1 MKLEQGQK
9 LDFLLGAMS
18 PCGFAGYF
26 EQMLAPRDGWN
37 SLLIKAGPGCGKSTM
52 MAKIADHLAAQGETV
67 ELIHCSS
74 DPDSLDGVYCFERR
88 FCIVDATAPHTLE
101 PRCPVAGETVVSLYD
116 LLDEAKLRP
125 AREAVGEL
133 FGRCAALQ
141 ERACRYITAAGSLI
155 DDSYKLSATAAD
167 LGAARAFAARL
178 ALKYF
183 PCGQHDAEGG
193 EALRMLSANTLFGPL
208 CYTDTISKAA
218 DTIVVLM
225 DPGGAVS
232 SAMLRVLRDQ
242 ALARGLRTITCYCP
256 MAPHDKIDHLL
267 IPSAK
272 LAFVTDNQYHPLFFE
287 GARRIHCDR
296 FCDKA
301 RIRAHRGRL
310 RFNHKAAVDLLAQAS
325 RLQAQAKQHHDQL
338 ETYYKAAVDFDR
350 IDRVTEGILRRYC

>member
-1 MKLEQGQK
+1 MILEQGQK

-26 EQMLAPRDGWN
+26 DQMLAPRDGWN

-52 MAKIADHLAAQGETV
+52 MAKIAQHLASEGETV

-74 DPDSLDGVYCFERR
+74 DPDSLDGVFCFAKK
-88 FCIVDATAPHTLE
+88 FSIVDATAPHTLE
-101 PRCPVAGETVVSLYD
+101 PRYPVAGETVVSLYD
-116 LLDEAKLRP
+116 FLDEEKLRP
-125 AREAVGEL
+125 ARDAVGEL
-133 FGRCAALQ
+133 FDRCSSLQ

-155 DDSYKLSATAAD
+155 DDSYKLAAAASD
-167 LGAARAFAARL
+167 LGTARAFATRL

-183 PCGQHDAEGG
+183 PAGHRDAEGG
-193 EALRMLSANTLFGPL
+193 ESLRMLSANTLSGPL
-208 CYTDTISKAA
+208 CYTETISKVA
-218 DTIVVLM
+218 DTIVMLM
-225 DPGGAVS
+225 DPCGAVS

-267 IPSAK
+267 LPGAK
-272 LAFVTDNQYHPLFFE
+272 LAFVTDNQYHPLSFA

-301 RIRAHRGRL
+301 RLRAHRGRL
-310 RFNHKAAVDLLAQAS
+310 RFNHKAAVDLLEQAS

-338 ETYYKAAVDFDR
+338 ETYYKSAADFEQ
-350 IDRVTEGILRRYC
+350 IDRVTERILRRYC